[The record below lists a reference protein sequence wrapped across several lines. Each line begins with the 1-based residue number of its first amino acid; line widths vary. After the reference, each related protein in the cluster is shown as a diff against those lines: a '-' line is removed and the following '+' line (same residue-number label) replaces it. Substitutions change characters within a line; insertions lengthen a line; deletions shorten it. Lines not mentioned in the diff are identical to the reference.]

1 MSHTTELFMGMRSLF
16 RLYDKMLK
24 RVCTEYDL
32 TVIEGDIIIFLQD
45 NPGKDTRVDIVE
57 LRKLSKGAVSQGV
70 DALIRKGLLER
81 IPDTKDRRRIHLKL
95 NRQAEPVME
104 SINEVRQDFLNIVL
118 EGFTKE
124 ELKMYDQFFDRLF
137 HNIEN
142 ALERGKT
149 L

>member
-1 MSHTTELFMGMRSLF
+1 
-16 RLYDKMLK
+16 
-24 RVCTEYDL
+24 
-32 TVIEGDIIIFLQD
+32 
-45 NPGKDTRVDIVE
+45 
-57 LRKLSKGAVSQGV
+57 
-70 DALIRKGLLER
+70 
-81 IPDTKDRRRIHLKL
+81 
-95 NRQAEPVME
+95 ME